1 MLTYKI
7 HGENIEV
14 TDAIKSSVEDKFSA
28 LDKYFAESDI
38 TVTVTVRTYPSGDKK
53 VEATLPLRKTLHA
66 EDKSRDLYES
76 IDEVVEK
83 LDGQI
88 RRLKTQ
94 HLKHEQ
100 ERTPLKDLF

>member
-28 LDKYFAESDI
+28 LDKYFAETDI

-53 VEATLPLRKTLHA
+53 VEATFPLRKTLHA
-66 EDKSRDLYES
+66 EDNLVICMNQLMRLLKNSMDKF
-76 IDEVVEK
+76 VVLK
-83 LDGQI
+83 LNN
-88 RRLKTQ
+88 
-94 HLKHEQ
+94 
-100 ERTPLKDLF
+100 

>member
-28 LDKYFAESDI
+28 LDKYFAETDI

-66 EDKSRDLYES
+66 EDNLVICMNQLMRLLKNSMDKF
-76 IDEVVEK
+76 VVLK
-83 LDGQI
+83 LNN
-88 RRLKTQ
+88 
-94 HLKHEQ
+94 
-100 ERTPLKDLF
+100 